1 MNKENVVD
9 AYNKLL
15 NAVLDYLQGNK
26 AIDYKQSN
34 LIMQYVKQNDE
45 SEKLVKRKKI
55 DKILLKIDK
64 FSREKPYIAIPD
76 YYDLEEL
83 EGSRLK
89 HIGGDYLEKKEI
101 RDMLEKRI
109 DSRRSGPRNN
119 IYDFLRFLISDVKCE
134 NKKLTNEKK
143 QQQEEKSQISDEQ
156 TVRTDTFNFNYS
168 NPRTNLSKSYERKED
183 VETKKR
189 IEEREVNDLDTVK
202 DIMLREEIAFDK
214 SLEKGYVSYFE
225 LGESYTLDEKKRKE
239 YLTENLSVTTSQKR
253 LSEEHKKLDNSAASS
268 MIRDAEGIEDLI
280 VQNLLKVNFD
290 MSRLSELHKQT
301 LLKSKYNPHRL
312 LEQYKKLY
320 DKYSKQFDKIPDK
333 EKERIKVFCENN
345 GMDFIPSPEDI
356 IAKINSR
363 IQEKM
368 IEYNVGIR
376 PDDSGKLCGSYAL
389 TTYMNP
395 EQIART
401 EYLIKQKIEKQNK
414 PRIVTEYDIEQE
426 WKKAWRLNIS
436 DVSKKSIREDL
447 EEEYKKENEATLRIN
462 KEKQR
467 NLQYNYSVAI
477 SVKEKMDRPLPE
489 ICREV
494 LHEEPI
500 FEEPK
505 KEKKNQ
511 SLIEKDKVKGFSFAS
526 IKQAINKALGRGEHD
541 R

>member
-64 FSREKPYIAIPD
+64 FSREKHYIAIPD

-101 RDMLEKRI
+101 RDMLGKRI

-134 NKKLTNEKK
+134 NEKLTNEKK

-168 NPRTNLSKSYERKED
+168 NPRTDISQSYERKED
-183 VETKKR
+183 IKTKER
-189 IEEREVNDLDTVK
+189 IEEKNANDSNTVK
-202 DIMLREEIAFDK
+202 DIMLREEKAFDEAVK
-214 SLEKGYVSYFE
+214 SANRSKDFGKSYSLAEKE
-225 LGESYTLDEKKRKE
+225 RKA
-239 YLTENLSVTTSQKR
+239 YLKEILSVTIGQKYMA
-253 LSEEHKKLDNSAASS
+253 EDCKKLDNSVAGS
-268 MIRDAEGIEDLI
+268 MIMNAGRIEDLI
-280 VQNLLKVNFD
+280 VQNLLEVNFKTF
-290 MSRLSELHKQT
+290 SEKSELYKQT
-301 LLKSKYNPHRL
+301 LIKSKYNPHKL

-320 DKYSKQFDKIPDK
+320 ERYMKQFDKLPEE
-333 EKERIKVFCENN
+333 EKRRIAAVCENN
-345 GMDFIPSPEDI
+345 GMKSISSPEDI
-356 IAKINSR
+356 ITKVNSR
-363 IQEKM
+363 LQEKM
-368 IEYNVGIR
+368 VEYEVGTHQG
-376 PDDSGKLCGSYAL
+376 DSGKLCGSYGL
-389 TTYMNP
+389 TTYMKP

-401 EYLIKQKIEKQNK
+401 ERIIREKVEK
-414 PRIVTEYDIEQE
+414 LHEPRSVLQYEIDQE
-426 WKKAWRLNIS
+426 WNRAWRLNS
-436 DVSKKSIREDL
+436 SGVSKESIRKDL
-447 EEEYKKENEATLRIN
+447 EEKNRKVNEAILQKKN
-462 KEKQR
+462 EKER
-467 NLQYNYSVAI
+467 NLQYNYSTAVY
-477 SVKEKMDRPLPE
+477 VKENENRSLTQ

-494 LHEEPI
+494 LHEEPM

-505 KEKKNQ
+505 KGKESKA
-511 SLIEKDKVKGFSFAS
+511 LIEKDKVNGFSFKS
-526 IKQAINKALGRGEHD
+526 IKAAIARALDRKGR
-541 R
+541 

>member
-15 NAVLDYLQGNK
+15 NAVLDYFQGNK

-414 PRIVTEYDIEQE
+414 PRIATEYDIEQE

-447 EEEYKKENEATLRIN
+447 EEEYKRENEATLRIN

-511 SLIEKDKVKGFSFAS
+511 SLIEKDKVNGFSFKS
-526 IKQAINKALGRGEHD
+526 IKAAIARALD
-541 R
+541 RKER

>member
-414 PRIVTEYDIEQE
+414 PRIVTEYDVEQE

-447 EEEYKKENEATLRIN
+447 EEE
-462 KEKQR
+462 
-467 NLQYNYSVAI
+467 
-477 SVKEKMDRPLPE
+477 
-489 ICREV
+489 
-494 LHEEPI
+494 
-500 FEEPK
+500 
-505 KEKKNQ
+505 
-511 SLIEKDKVKGFSFAS
+511 
-526 IKQAINKALGRGEHD
+526 
-541 R
+541 

>member
-156 TVRTDTFNFNYS
+156 TFRTDTFNFNYS

-447 EEEYKKENEATLRIN
+447 EEEYKRENEATLRIN

>member
-15 NAVLDYLQGNK
+15 NAVLDYFQGNK

-64 FSREKPYIAIPD
+64 FSREKHYIAIPD

-447 EEEYKKENEATLRIN
+447 EEEYKRENEATLRIN

>member
-1 MNKENVVD
+1 MDKEKKVE

-15 NAVLDYLQGNK
+15 NAVLDYLQKNEVLN
-26 AIDYKQSN
+26 YKQSN
-34 LIMQYVKQNDE
+34 LIMQYVRQNDE
-45 SEKLVKRKKI
+45 SKKLVKNKKINKILQEI
-55 DKILLKIDK
+55 DKILSK
-64 FSREKPYIAIPD
+64 KPYVSIPW
-76 YYDLEEL
+76 YSEL
-83 EGSRLK
+83 KEHKGSRLRFS
-89 HIGGDYLEKKEI
+89 GDYFEQKEI
-101 RDMLEKRI
+101 HDLLKKRV

-119 IYDFLRFLISDVKCE
+119 VYDFLRDLISEVKGINE
-134 NKKLTNEKK
+134 SLIKEKEKQKDKLQKYDEK
-143 QQQEEKSQISDEQ
+143 I
-156 TVRTDTFNFNYS
+156 VRETTFNSDYYNS
-168 NPRTNLSKSYERKED
+168 RTNLSKSYERKED

-189 IEEREVNDLDTVK
+189 IEERKVNDLDTVK
-202 DIMLREEIAFDK
+202 DIMLREEMAFDK

-225 LGESYTLDEKKRKE
+225 LGESYTLDEKKRKK
-239 YLTENLSVTTSQKR
+239 YLTEILSVTTSQKR

-268 MIRDAEGIEDLI
+268 MIRDAKGIEDLI
-280 VQNLLKVNFD
+280 VQNLLEVNFD
-290 MSRLSELHKQT
+290 MSSLSELHKQT

-320 DKYSKQFDKIPDK
+320 DNYSKQFDKIPDK
-333 EKERIKVFCENN
+333 EKERIKVICENN

-401 EYLIKQKIEKQNK
+401 EHLIKQKIEKQNK

-447 EEEYKKENEATLRIN
+447 EEEYKRENEATLRIN

-526 IKQAINKALGRGEHD
+526 IKQAINKALGGGEHD

>member
-414 PRIVTEYDIEQE
+414 PRIVTEYDVEQE

>member
-1 MNKENVVD
+1 VNKENVVD

-414 PRIVTEYDIEQE
+414 PRIVTEYDVEQE

>member
-1 MNKENVVD
+1 MEKEKKIE
-9 AYNKLL
+9 AYNRLL
-15 NAVLDYLQGNK
+15 YAVLDYVKKKELINNK
-26 AIDYKQSN
+26 QRVVLRKYCIQSDETKDT
-34 LIMQYVKQNDE
+34 IKFKTVKTILNTINKK
-45 SEKLVKRKKI
+45 SNKRN
-55 DKILLKIDK
+55 
-64 FSREKPYIAIPD
+64 IAIPD
-76 YYDLEEL
+76 YEDLTIDKSDRFEVSENWN
-83 EGSRLK
+83 EQ
-89 HIGGDYLEKKEI
+89 KEI
-101 RDMLEKRI
+101 EKLLKSVI
-109 DSRRSGPRNN
+109 DSCRGECSDISEFVRRIINV
-119 IYDFLRFLISDVKCE
+119 VKVE
-134 NKKLTNEKK
+134 SKNLLMEKEQQKNKSRTD
-143 QQQEEKSQISDEQ
+143 DEQ
-156 TVRTDTFNFNYS
+156 LVRETIFNSDYYNS
-168 NPRTNLSKSYERKED
+168 RTNLSKSYERKED
-183 VETKKR
+183 VETKKC

-239 YLTENLSVTTSQKR
+239 YLTEILSVTTSQKR
-253 LSEEHKKLDNSAASS
+253 LSEEHKKLDNSAASD

-426 WKKAWRLNIS
+426 WKKDWRQNIPG
-436 DVSKKSIREDL
+436 VSKKSIRKKL
-447 EEEYKKENEATLRIN
+447 EEEYERENEATLRIN

>member
-1 MNKENVVD
+1 MNEENVVD
-9 AYNKLL
+9 VYNKLL
-15 NAVLDYLQGNK
+15 NAVLDYLQENK

-34 LIMQYVKQNDE
+34 LIMQYVRQNAE
-45 SEKLVKRKKI
+45 SKKLVKKKKI

-64 FSREKPYIAIPD
+64 FSRKKHYIAIPD
-76 YYDLEEL
+76 YCDLEEL

-89 HIGGDYLEKKEI
+89 HIGGDYKKGI

-119 IYDFLRFLISDVKCE
+119 IYDFLRSLISEVKCE
-134 NKKLTNEKK
+134 NEKLTNEKK

-183 VETKKR
+183 VETKKC

-225 LGESYTLDEKKRKE
+225 LGESYTLDEEKRKE
-239 YLTENLSVTTSQKR
+239 YLTEILSVTTSQKR
-253 LSEEHKKLDNSAASS
+253 LSEEHKKLDNSAASG
-268 MIRDAEGIEDLI
+268 MIRDAERIEDLI

-426 WKKAWRLNIS
+426 WKKDWRQNIPG
-436 DVSKKSIREDL
+436 VSKKSIRKKL
-447 EEEYKKENEATLRIN
+447 EEEYERENEATLRIN

>member
-1 MNKENVVD
+1 MEKEKKIE
-9 AYNKLL
+9 AYNRLL
-15 NAVLDYLQGNK
+15 YAVLDYVKKKELINNK
-26 AIDYKQSN
+26 QRVVLRKYCIQSDETKDT
-34 LIMQYVKQNDE
+34 IKFKTVKTILNTINKK
-45 SEKLVKRKKI
+45 SNKRN
-55 DKILLKIDK
+55 
-64 FSREKPYIAIPD
+64 IAIPD
-76 YYDLEEL
+76 YEDLTIDKSDRFEVSENWN
-83 EGSRLK
+83 EQ
-89 HIGGDYLEKKEI
+89 KEI
-101 RDMLEKRI
+101 EKLLKSVI
-109 DSRRSGPRNN
+109 DSCRGECSDISEFVRR
-119 IYDFLRFLISDVKCE
+119 IIKAVKVE
-134 NKKLTNEKK
+134 NKNLLMEKE
-143 QQQEEKSQISDEQ
+143 QQKNKSRTDDEQ
-156 TVRTDTFNFNYS
+156 LVRETIFNSDYYNS
-168 NPRTNLSKSYERKED
+168 RTNLSKSYERKED

-414 PRIVTEYDIEQE
+414 LDLDPPRIVTEYDVEQE
-426 WKKAWRLNIS
+426 WNKAWRLNNS
-436 DVSKKSIREDL
+436 GVSKESIRKDL
-447 EEEYKKENEATLRIN
+447 EEQYRNINEAILQKKTE
-462 KEKQR
+462 KER
-467 NLQYNYSVAI
+467 NLQYNYSTAI
-477 SVKEKMDRPLPE
+477 YVKENENRSLTQ

-494 LHEEPI
+494 LHEEPM
-500 FEEPK
+500 FEELK
-505 KEKKNQ
+505 KEKESKA
-511 SLIEKDKVKGFSFAS
+511 LIEKDKVNGFSFKS
-526 IKQAINKALGRGEHD
+526 IKAAIARALD
-541 R
+541 RKER